1 MPVEFV
7 RMSIVVLTTFGAYQ
21 LIGPGESAI
30 GGILFGA
37 ALGYV
42 VGGLIARRLRRTIG
56 AIEEEAHRHSAG
68 ELLAGSFG
76 GLALGGFASLIGIV
90 AVGLLPGRWGWPVFA
105 LVVWLGAATGYRIA
119 RHKSAE
125 ILSLAGLH
133 VRPLTAGGE
142 GSEDAVLVDTSVLMD
157 GRLLDL
163 AHSGFLRPNLVVP
176 RFVLDELQ
184 GLADSSDSIVRRK
197 GRRGLEILDALRGEG
212 RMRVQVG
219 NDECPEVED
228 VDAKLVALA
237 GRHGLPVMTNDH
249 ALARIAEVQGVSC
262 LHLNRLAQTLQPVF
276 LAGDLVRVQI
286 TQEGMKPGEG
296 IGFLEDGSRVVASDT
311 AGLIGEEVSV
321 RITSSVR
328 TQSGRM
334 FFASL
339 VDC

>member
-1 MPVEFV
+1 MPVEIV
-7 RMSIVVLTTFGAYQ
+7 RMSFVVLATLGAFQ
-21 LIGPGESAI
+21 LTRNGENPV

-42 VGGLIARRLRRTIG
+42 VGGLVARRLSSAIG
-56 AIEEEAHRHSAG
+56 AIEREAERHSAG
-68 ELLAGSFG
+68 ELLAGSLG
-76 GLALGGFASLIGIV
+76 GLALGGLAALMGIV
-90 AVGLLPGRWGWPVFA
+90 AVGLLPDRWGWPVFA
-105 LVVWLGAATGYRIA
+105 LLVWLGVATGYRIA

-125 ILSLAGLH
+125 ILSLAGLR
-133 VRPLTAGGE
+133 VRPLTSGRDDAG
-142 GSEDAVLVDTSVLMD
+142 DAVLVDTSVLMD
-157 GRLLDL
+157 GRLLEL
-163 AHSGFLRPNLVVP
+163 AHSGFLRPNIIVP

-212 RMRVQVG
+212 RMHVEVG
-219 NDECPEVED
+219 NDECPEVEE
-228 VDAKLVALA
+228 VDAKLIALA

-249 ALARIAEVQGVSC
+249 ALARIAEVQGVHC

-311 AGLIGEEVSV
+311 GGLIGEEVSV

-339 VDC
+339 VDT